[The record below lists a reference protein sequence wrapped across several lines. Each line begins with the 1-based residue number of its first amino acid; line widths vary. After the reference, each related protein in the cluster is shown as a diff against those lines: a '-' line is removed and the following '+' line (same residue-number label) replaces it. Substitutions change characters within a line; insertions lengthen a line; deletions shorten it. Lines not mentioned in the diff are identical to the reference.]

1 MRKTLVLMAGLLSM
15 MNATLAFAAAPAAA
29 AGPNPKLTP
38 KQVVQLQLDALKA
51 VDAPVKDAGF
61 ATVFRFASPEN
72 QGQTGPLPRFAK
84 MIREGFGE
92 MLNHKSSRLLAPL
105 QQQDQLLQ
113 PVELVSLAGRT
124 YRYVFLLRRVDS
136 ENCAGCWMTDGVI
149 PQDDA
154 APQSQEL

>member
-1 MRKTLVLMAGLLSM
+1 MRKTLVLTAGLLSM
-15 MNATLAFAAAPAAA
+15 MNATLAFAATPMGT

-38 KQVVQLQLDALKA
+38 TQVVQLQLDALKA
-51 VDAPVKDAGF
+51 VDTPVKDAGF

-72 QGQTGPLPRFAK
+72 QGQTGPLPRFAR

-92 MLNHKSSRLLAPL
+92 MLNHKSSRLLTPV
-105 QQQDQLLQ
+105 QQADQLLQ

-124 YRYVFLLRRVDS
+124 YRYVFLLRRIDS
-136 ENCAGCWMTDGVI
+136 GACTGCWMTDGVI
-149 PQDDA
+149 PQDDR